1 MIHVKGIIKDY
12 PGVRALDNVSFSVK
26 EGAFFALLGP
36 NGAGKTTTIEII
48 STLKGVDFGEV
59 SVNGA
64 VVGRDD
70 DAVRKAIG
78 VVFQYST
85 LDEKL
90 TVKENLQLRGSF
102 YDLEK
107 SVLAE
112 RIERLQEAVGFSS
125 YRDRRVGELSGG
137 QRRKADIA
145 RALLNHPRILLLD
158 EPTTGL
164 DPQSREEIWE
174 LVMRLKQKTNMT
186 IVLTTH
192 YMEEVRDCDHVIILN
207 KGRIC
212 AEDSAERLR
221 IRYAKDRLRL
231 TPKSSRL
238 EERLSEADIAHQKVQ
253 STIHVPIRD
262 PFGGIEIVRRFEADI
277 DTFEIVKGTMD
288 DVFLAV
294 TGRKMSDAHE
304 SAR

>member
-1 MIHVKGIIKDY
+1 MIQVKEIIKDY
-12 PGVRALDNVSFSVK
+12 PGVRALDNVSFTVQ

-48 STLKGVDFGEV
+48 STLKGKDFGEV
-59 SVNGA
+59 RVNGA
-64 VVGRDD
+64 LVGRDD
-70 DAVRKAIG
+70 DAVRKSIG

-90 TVKENLQLRGSF
+90 TVRENLEIRGSF
-102 YDLEK
+102 YNLDK

-112 RIERLQEAVGFSS
+112 RIERLQEAVGFSP
-125 YRDRRVGELSGG
+125 YIDRRVAELSGG

-164 DPQSREEIWE
+164 DPQSREEIWD
-174 LVMRLKQKTNMT
+174 LVLRLKQKTNMT

-207 KGRIC
+207 KGQIC

-221 IRYAKDRLRL
+221 IRYAKDRLRI
-231 TPKSSRL
+231 TPKSDDFEAKL
-238 EERLSEADIAHQKVQ
+238 AEADIAYQKVQ
-253 STIHVPIRD
+253 QTIHVPIEN
-262 PFGGIEIVRRFEADI
+262 PFRGVELVRRFEEDI

-304 SAR
+304 SAG

>member
-1 MIHVKGIIKDY
+1 MIQVKEIIKDY
-12 PGVRALDNVSFSVK
+12 PGVRALDNVSFTVK

-36 NGAGKTTTIEII
+36 NGAGKTTMIEII
-48 STLKGVDFGEV
+48 STLKGKDFGEV
-59 SVNGA
+59 HVNGS

-70 DAVRKAIG
+70 DAVRKSIG

-102 YDLEK
+102 YGLDK
-107 SVLAE
+107 SVLTE
-112 RIERLQEAVGFSS
+112 RIDRLQEAVGFSS
-125 YRDRRVGELSGG
+125 YVDRRVGELSGG
-137 QRRKADIA
+137 QKRKVDIA

-192 YMEEVRDCDHVIILN
+192 YMEEVRECDHVIILN
-207 KGRIC
+207 KGQIC

-231 TPKSSRL
+231 TPKSARL
-238 EERLSEADIAHQKVQ
+238 EERLTEAGITWQKVQ
-253 STIHVPIRD
+253 ATIHVPLED
-262 PFGGIEIVRRFEADI
+262 PFGGIEIVQRFQEDI

-304 SAR
+304 STG